1 MRNGGTLY
9 TNNIRHFESIPHL
22 KLLR

>member
-22 KLLR
+22 KLLQ

>member
-1 MRNGGTLY
+1 MRNGGILY
-9 TNNIRHFESIPHL
+9 TNNIRHFESILHL